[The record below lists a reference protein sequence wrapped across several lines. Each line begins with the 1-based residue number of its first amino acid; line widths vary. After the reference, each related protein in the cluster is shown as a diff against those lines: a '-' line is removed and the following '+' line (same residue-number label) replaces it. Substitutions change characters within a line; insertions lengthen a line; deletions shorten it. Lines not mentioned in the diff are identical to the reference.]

1 MIHNQQI
8 NRRIMLRGLG
18 VAMGLPLLEAMTPMA
33 RSVMAAPSS
42 KTMPTRMACV
52 FFPNGVIVPKWRPA
66 KGPELVLGESLQA
79 LQPLKHKLTMVSG
92 LALDNGRAK
101 KDGAGDHARAGSTFL
116 TAARPVKTS
125 TDIKVGVSVDQLAA
139 QQIGQ
144 ETRLASIELGVLGSR
159 NAGSC
164 DSGYSCAYSSNV
176 SWRSENQPAAKET
189 VPRLAFERL
198 FGTGD
203 NAATRERDFYRKS
216 ILDVVAQDAR
226 KLDKKLGTTD
236 RRKIDEY
243 FTGVRE
249 LERRIEMTEAE
260 DRKGVPDLELP
271 HGRPKQFVEHAD
283 LMSDLMVVAFQT
295 DATRVATFMLDNAG
309 GNRSYPDIGVND
321 GHHQISHH
329 SNHEGKVANLQKID
343 AHLAERLAYFLQK
356 LDSVQEAGGTLLDHS
371 MVLYG
376 SGLSDGNR
384 HRHEDL
390 PIVIAG
396 GARGRIKTNRH
407 IELGEETPM
416 ANLFMSM
423 LDIVGAPVESI
434 GDSTGRLDQLTT
446 S

>member
-1 MIHNQQI
+1 MTNDTILS
-8 NRRIMLRGLG
+8 RRTILRGLG

-33 RSVMAAPSS
+33 RSVMASPS
-42 KTMPTRMACV
+42 TTEVPTRMACL
-52 FFPNGVIVPKWRPA
+52 FFPNGAIMPKWRPA
-66 KGPELVLGESLQA
+66 PGETLVLGESLKS
-79 LQPLKHKLTMVSG
+79 LEPLKQKLTMVSG
-92 LALDNGRAK
+92 LALDNGRAY

-125 TDIKVGVSVDQLAA
+125 TNIKVGVSVDQLAA
-139 QQIGQ
+139 QHIGHA
-144 ETRLASIELGVLGSR
+144 TRLPSIELGVVDSR

-176 SWRSENQPAAKET
+176 SWRSEDQPASKET

-198 FGTGD
+198 FGTGN

-216 ILDVVAQDAR
+216 ILDVVAADAQR
-226 KLDKKLGTTD
+226 LDKRLGVTD

-260 DRKGVPDLELP
+260 DRKGLPDLELP
-271 HGRPKQFVEHAD
+271 HGRPKQFVEHSQ
-283 LMSDLMVVAFQT
+283 LMCDLMVVAFQS
-295 DATRVATFMLDNAG
+295 DATRIATFMLDNAG
-309 GNRSYPDIGVND
+309 GNRSYRDIGVND

-329 SNHEGKVANLQKID
+329 RNHEEKVANLQKID
-343 AHLAERLAYFLQK
+343 THLAEQLAYFLRK
-356 LDSVQEAGGTLLDHS
+356 LDSVEESSGTLLDHS

-390 PIVIAG
+390 PILLAG
-396 GARGRIKTNRH
+396 SARGKIATGRH

-434 GDSTGRLDQLTT
+434 GDSTGRLTQLTP
-446 S
+446 